1 MTSSL
6 ADVVETKNNRCFC
19 VQVTCGSMIKLESP
33 VTKHRLHSFDVNYGT
48 GSGQQAVVGSSEH
61 NSGQSMWLIRSGRAE
76 GCTRGETIKI
86 GTPIRLQHAGTG
98 KWLHSHL
105 FPSPLTGGNHQEV
118 SGFGSSE
125 QSDTGDVWLVEWD
138 DAKQKH
144 WMRDMPIRIK
154 HKDTGA
160 YLSNHGKTYPRPIA
174 GHSEIFAV
182 KNKKGKEQTFSAI
195 EGVYYGTT

>member
-1 MTSSL
+1 MNKEISS
-6 ADVVETKNNRCFC
+6 DNTNVWM
-19 VQVTCGSMIKLESP
+19 QVTCGSMIKLDSP

-61 NSGQSMWLIRSGRAE
+61 NSIQSMWIVRSD
-76 GCTRGETIKI
+76 GCAQGQSIVA
-86 GTPIRLQHAGTG
+86 GTPVRLQHAQTG

-105 FPSPLTGGNHQEV
+105 FPSPLTGGQHQEV
-118 SGFGSSE
+118 SCFGSSE
-125 QSDTGDVWLVEWD
+125 ESDTGDVWVVEWD
-138 DAKQKH
+138 DGKQKH

-182 KNKKGKEQTFSAI
+182 KNKKGKEQTFSAG
-195 EGVYYGTT
+195 EGVYFSS